1 MRYLIYSFIFLAA
14 FAVVILYSA
23 LIVASD
29 VDEKEQKYWEK
40 KGQIK

>member
-14 FAVVILYSA
+14 FTVVILYSA
-23 LIVASD
+23 LVVASD
-29 VDEKEQKYWEK
+29 ADDREQKYWEK